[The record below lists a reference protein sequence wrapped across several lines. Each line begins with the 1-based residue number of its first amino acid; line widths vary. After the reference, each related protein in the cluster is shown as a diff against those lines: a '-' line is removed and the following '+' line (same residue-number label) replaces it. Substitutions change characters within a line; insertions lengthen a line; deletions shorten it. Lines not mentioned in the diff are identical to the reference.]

1 MAAEL
6 TREQRIKEEEK
17 LILKLLHKME
27 PDRKKSASS
36 LIQNAAFMAITLQ
49 DLQKDINENGTT
61 ERYQNG
67 ANQYGIKKSSSVEIY
82 NVMIKNYSQ
91 TMKQIHDLLPKEAKE
106 LESDGFDEFVRK
118 RS

>member
-1 MAAEL
+1 MDNE
-6 TREQRIKEEEK
+6 
-17 LILKLLHKME
+17 
-27 PDRKKSASS
+27 RKKSADS
-36 LIQNAAFMAITLQ
+36 LIHNAAFMAITLQ

-91 TMKQIHDLLPKEAKE
+91 IMKQLYELLPKEVKE
-106 LESDGFDEFVRK
+106 ADDGFEDFVNNR
-118 RS
+118 